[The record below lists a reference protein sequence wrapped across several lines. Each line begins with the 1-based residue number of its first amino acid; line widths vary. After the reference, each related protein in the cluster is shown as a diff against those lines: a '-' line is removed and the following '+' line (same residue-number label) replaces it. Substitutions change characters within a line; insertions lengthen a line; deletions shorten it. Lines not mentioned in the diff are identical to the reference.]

1 MKSRWILNFVLLILV
16 VLIGLFLYS
25 RPKQEL
31 IEAKDYEVSTLKL
44 ASINN
49 IRVEFPTKAA
59 VAFEKVD
66 GYWYLEQPYKTR
78 ADQMMVQKVLS
89 VIAAK
94 SAQRFPAEDI
104 SRFGLDQPKLKLKLN
119 EEVFVFGTFNPVSGE
134 QYVAYNGFVYL
145 LPVNYSEN
153 AETQV
158 TEFIDKSPLKPDEKI
173 AGFDFSGLE
182 QFDSVPLK
190 LEMVNNEWKASLAKA
205 KVDQKAM
212 MEWFDAYW
220 RYIRVQSVEPYIP
233 NSKMKYPSFD
243 IKLTNGKKIYFE
255 KLQESPE
262 FLIGRPDEGMIYHV
276 PADIG
281 FVLLNPPVEL
291 PK

>member
-1 MKSRWILNFVLLILV
+1 MKSRWKLNLVLLVLV
-16 VLIGLFLYS
+16 VFIGVFLYS
-25 RPKQEL
+25 RPKE
-31 IEAKDYEVSTLKL
+31 EVAATKDYEVSTLKL
-44 ASINN
+44 AGINH
-49 IRVEFPTKAA
+49 IRAEFPAKAA
-59 VAFEKVD
+59 VAFEKIN
-66 GYWYLEQPYKTR
+66 GYWYIEQPYKTR

-89 VIAAK
+89 IVAAK
-94 SAQRFPAEDI
+94 SIQRFPAEDI

-119 EEVFVFGTFNPVSGE
+119 EETFVFGTFNPVSGE
-134 QYVAYNGFVYL
+134 QYVSYNGYVYL

-153 AETQV
+153 AETQI

-182 QFDSVPLK
+182 QFDSVPLS
-190 LEMVNNEWKASLAKA
+190 LDIVNNEWKASLAKA

-212 MEWFDAYW
+212 AEWFDAYW

-233 NSKMKYPSFD
+233 NSKAKYPSFD